1 MSINVANIYQFRTIN
16 ELPSEDKYILFHGK
30 ILDDRS
36 ELVLYHFQKAMET
49 YEIKYN
55 EAEYCLDICNNQ
67 KIKSIKNKDIKNALL
82 QIIPVDIKIY
92 YIDATSLGFAE
103 LLLLLHN
110 IHELKHDGIAIKLL
124 YLEPKEYKLKSDN
137 NLYDDEFDLTSKF
150 NDFKK
155 IPPYSVLI
163 DSSSSSK
170 AELIVTL
177 GFENNRLANIME
189 NDDGAIYEKYSPI
202 LALPAFVPGWENI
215 SLRKHYKELKS
226 FKSINFSPA
235 NNPYETQKVLEKI
248 YKNSRYSNVV
258 VAPIGTKPHA
268 IGIIL
273 FLVNKKEE
281 NKKVGIVYD
290 FPEKQVK
297 RTMGIGNIHLYNLS
311 IT

>member
-1 MSINVANIYQFRTIN
+1 MSINVARIYQFKKIQ
-16 ELPSEDKYILFHGK
+16 ELEPEDKYILFHGK

-36 ELVLYHFQKAMET
+36 QLVLNYFKNAIET
-49 YEIKYN
+49 YEVKYN
-55 EAEYCLDICNNQ
+55 ESEYNLEILNNNNT
-67 KIKSIKNKDIKNALL
+67 KNVRNKDIRNEFL
-82 QIIPVDIKIY
+82 QIIPKDIDIY

-110 IHELKHDGIAIKLL
+110 IYEVKHTNTIKIL
-124 YLEPKEYKLKSDN
+124 YVEPKEYKLKSDN
-137 NLYDDEFDLTSKF
+137 SLYDDEFDLTSKF

-189 NDDGAIYEKYSPI
+189 DDDGAIYEKYSPI

-226 FKSINFSPA
+226 FKSVDFAPA
-235 NNPYETQKVLEKI
+235 NNPYETQKVLERI
-248 YKNSRYSNVV
+248 YKNSRYSNIV

-273 FLVNKKEE
+273 FLINEKEKGNKI
-281 NKKVGIVYD
+281 GIVYD
-290 FPEKQVK
+290 FPEKQVR

>member
-1 MSINVANIYQFRTIN
+1 MSINVSSIYQFKTIN
-16 ELPSEDKYILFHGK
+16 EIELEDRYILFHGK

-36 ELVLYHFQKAMET
+36 ELVLNYFKKAIQI
-49 YEIKYN
+49 YEVKYN
-55 EAEYCLDICNNQ
+55 ESEYCLDILNN
-67 KIKSIKNKDIKNALL
+67 KETKSVKNKDIKKEFL
-82 QIIPVDIKIY
+82 QIIPKDINIY
-92 YIDATSLGFAE
+92 YIDTTSLGFAE

-110 IHELKHDGIAIKLL
+110 IYELKHNRITIKML
-124 YLEPKEYKLKSDN
+124 YVEPKEYKLKSDN

-189 NDDGAIYEKYSPI
+189 DDDGAIYEKYSPI

-226 FKSINFSPA
+226 FKSVDFSPA
-235 NNPYETQKVLEKI
+235 NNPYETQKVLERI
-248 YKNSRYSNVV
+248 YKNSRYSNIV

-273 FLVNKKEE
+273 FLINEKEKKNKI
-281 NKKVGIVYD
+281 GIVYD

-297 RTMGIGNIHLYNLS
+297 RTTGIGNIHLYNLS

>member
-1 MSINVANIYQFRTIN
+1 MSINVDSIYQFGVIS
-16 ELPSEDKYILFHGK
+16 ELQLEDKYILFHGK

-36 ELVLYHFQKAMET
+36 ELVKNYFEGAMEI

-55 EAEYCLDICNNQ
+55 EHEYCLHILNNQ
-67 KIKSIKNKDIKNALL
+67 EMKNVTNKDIKNKFL
-82 QIIPVDIKIY
+82 QTIPKDINTY

-110 IHELKHDGIAIKLL
+110 IHELKNNNIVIKLL
-124 YLEPKEYKLKSDN
+124 YLEPKEYKLKSEN
-137 NLYDDEFDLTSKF
+137 SLYDDEFDLSSKF

-189 NDDGAIYEKYSPI
+189 DDDGAIYEKYSPI

-226 FKSINFSPA
+226 FKSIDFSPA
-235 NNPYETQKVLEKI
+235 NNPYETQKVLERI
-248 YKNSRYSNVV
+248 CKNSRYGNIV

-273 FLVNKKEE
+273 LLINEKEKNK
-281 NKKVGIVYD
+281 NIGIVYD
-290 FPEKQVK
+290 FPEKQEK
-297 RTMGIGNIHLYNLS
+297 RTTGIGNIHLYNLS
-311 IT
+311 VT